1 MKIITDIHTLWNMSC
16 GYRSYLSAHILTGS
30 VRIILSLAF
39 VAVSKQIIDIA
50 THQTDGHL
58 SQWLLLLVGCML
70 LQLLLSGLISRLHV
84 AVSISLSN
92 HLRNRLF
99 NHLLKSQWHG
109 REKLHSGDVLNRM
122 QKDVD
127 TVVSLLCTSCPAFF
141 ITLLQLGGASLYLL
155 LLNARLAAVLLCIM
169 PVVLLASKLY
179 MQRMRR
185 LTREIRNADS
195 KVQSHL
201 QENLQHRTLIATLE
215 RTSNV
220 LGTLQFLQTDLKDLV
235 MQRNSLSIFSSL
247 MVQLGFSAGYVT
259 AFTWGVY
266 GLHSGAVTFGML
278 TAFLQLVSQVQRP
291 VVDLS
296 RQVPAFIHAF
306 TSLERIEELSS
317 LPLEEQG
324 RSIQLTGPVGIRV
337 QQLSFSYPDSLRP
350 ILHRFSH
357 DFTPGSLTAVLGET
371 GSGKSTLV
379 RLILSLLQ
387 PDEGSITLYSPGQQ
401 ATASPLTRGNFVYV
415 PQGNTLI
422 SGTIRSNLLLGNPA
436 ATDRQLSEALHTA
449 AADFVE
455 ELSQGLDTPCGEGG
469 SGLSEG
475 QAQRIAIARGLL
487 RPGSIL
493 LLDEP
498 TSSLDAAT
506 EQLLLQR
513 LSHSLQGKTLLVIT
527 HQERTARLCQSVLRI
542 RRNA

>member
-1 MKIITDIHTLWNMSC
+1 MLWNLSC
-16 GYRSYLSAHILTGS
+16 GYRKYLLAHVLTGMI
-30 VRIILSLAF
+30 RILLSLGF
-39 VAVSKQIIDIA
+39 IAVSKQIVDIA
-50 THQTDGHL
+50 THHTEGQL
-58 SQWLLLLVGCML
+58 STGISLLVACML
-70 LQLLLSGLISRLHV
+70 LQLLLSGLTNRLHV
-84 AVSISLSN
+84 SVSISLAN

-99 NHLLKSQWHG
+99 SHVLRSRWHG

-127 TVVSLLCTSCPAFF
+127 VIVGLLCSSFPAFF
-141 ITLLQLGGASLYLL
+141 ITLFQLAGASLYLL
-155 LLNARLAAVLLCIM
+155 LLDARLAAVLLCIM

-179 MQRMRR
+179 LRRMRR
-185 LTREIRNADS
+185 LTSEIRTADS

-201 QENLQHRTLIATLE
+201 QENLQHRTLIAALE
-215 RTSNV
+215 RTPQV
-220 LGTLQFLQTDLKDLV
+220 LSTLQFLQTDLKGLV
-235 MQRNSLSIFSSL
+235 MQRNSLSIYSGF

-259 AFTWGVY
+259 AFSWGIY

-296 RQVPAFIHAF
+296 RQIPAFIHAI

-324 RSIQLTGPVGIRV
+324 RPVLLPAPIGIRI
-337 QQLSFSYPDSLRP
+337 QGLSFAYPDSRRT
-350 ILHRFSH
+350 ILHGFSH

-371 GSGKSTLV
+371 GSGKSTLI
-379 RLILSLLQ
+379 RLILALLQ
-387 PDEGSITLYSPGQQ
+387 PDEGIITLYSQGQQ
-401 ATASPLTRGNFVYV
+401 TTASPLTRGNFVYV

-422 SGTIRSNLLLGNPA
+422 SGTIRSNLLLGNPH
-436 ATDRQLSEALHTA
+436 ATDRQLTEALYTA
-449 AADFVE
+449 AAEFVGQ
-455 ELSQGLDTPCGEGG
+455 LPQGLNTPCGEGG

-475 QAQRIAIARGLL
+475 QSQRIAIARGLL
-487 RPGSIL
+487 RPGAVL

-527 HQERTARLCQSVLRI
+527 HQESTARLCQSVLRI
-542 RRNA
+542 PKKY